1 MGEKEQL
8 YDWML
13 VLTSPMA
20 FNRVRTC
27 DLFTILCTHT
37 HTHTRTHVHMYDII
51 ESIVGL
57 MIT

>member
-37 HTHTRTHVHMYDII
+37 RAHVHTCTC
-51 ESIVGL
+51 
-57 MIT
+57 MILLKVLLGSW